1 MRKTN
6 MALKLTD
13 EIAVRVKNSGGLQD
27 YVPVSEINDL
37 ISSEEAPDIA
47 TLKAQVGS
55 YDPATTASTITADLA
70 ATKSIAEKPGTSAKL
85 DMLTA
90 KDDRIG
96 EIFRNKNLIEPLI
109 NDETAQRASV
119 VLGLSNTT
127 GELTIYVAIPGV
139 AGNSYTAEFIPLPVP
154 ESPGVPDPQ
163 TATLVGTALTVE
175 YWTGG
180 SVTNVLRMIEQLCPE
195 ALEVFAFSYATSDA
209 SKEVEALS
217 PATAFSGGA
226 DGHGLSSTAEEIDD
240 TVSAVAA
247 YTPTGADLG
256 TDVGTLWTDVET
268 GTTGLLDRTTAL
280 ETSVDTATTGLLDRT
295 TALETIVNT
304 ATEGTPVAPVAAEG
318 TIELDT
324 GISLDFT
331 AKTAGAAGNSISVNL
346 VDPEELNETIDVS
359 VDGTTI
365 TVLLASDGEAITS
378 TAANVKTAI
387 DGTPAAAAL
396 ITVGITG
403 LDSTLAI
410 EAIETLEGGV
420 NGTTG
425 RAGEMLY
432 DDTAFYVS
440 AGISTVAVSNWK
452 TISYDAE

>member
-1 MRKTN
+1 
-6 MALKLTD
+6 MALRSDDKF
-13 EIAVRVKNSGGLQD
+13 IVVKTTGGD
-27 YVPVSEINDL
+27 KPEEVPLSELNTFVSTEEDGRLGDL
-37 ISSEEAPDIA
+37 ETA
-47 TLKAQVGS
+47 VGS
-55 YDPATTASTITADLA
+55 YA
-70 ATKSIAEKPGTSAKL
+70 
-85 DMLTA
+85 
-90 KDDRIG
+90 
-96 EIFRNKNLIEPLI
+96 
-109 NDETAQRASV
+109 
-119 VLGLSNTT
+119 
-127 GELTIYVAIPGV
+127 
-139 AGNSYTAEFIPLPVP
+139 
-154 ESPGVPDPQ
+154 
-163 TATLVGTALTVE
+163 
-175 YWTGG
+175 
-180 SVTNVLRMIEQLCPE
+180 
-195 ALEVFAFSYATSDA
+195 
-209 SKEVEALS
+209 
-217 PATAFSGGA
+217 GGA
-226 DGHGLSSTAEEIDD
+226 DLS
-240 TVSAVAA
+240 
-247 YTPTGADLG
+247 
-256 TDVGTLWTDVET
+256 TDVSTLQGKVET
-268 GTTGLLDRTTAL
+268 K
-280 ETSVDTATTGLLDRT
+280 TTGLLDRT

-396 ITVGITG
+396 ITVAITG

>member
-1 MRKTN
+1 

-27 YVPVSEINDL
+27 YVPVSELNDL
-37 ISSEEAPDIA
+37 ISTEEDGRLGDLETA
-47 TLKAQVGS
+47 VGS
-55 YDPATTASTITADLA
+55 YA
-70 ATKSIAEKPGTSAKL
+70 
-85 DMLTA
+85 
-90 KDDRIG
+90 
-96 EIFRNKNLIEPLI
+96 
-109 NDETAQRASV
+109 
-119 VLGLSNTT
+119 
-127 GELTIYVAIPGV
+127 
-139 AGNSYTAEFIPLPVP
+139 
-154 ESPGVPDPQ
+154 
-163 TATLVGTALTVE
+163 
-175 YWTGG
+175 
-180 SVTNVLRMIEQLCPE
+180 
-195 ALEVFAFSYATSDA
+195 
-209 SKEVEALS
+209 
-217 PATAFSGGA
+217 GGA
-226 DGHGLSSTAEEIDD
+226 DLS
-240 TVSAVAA
+240 
-247 YTPTGADLG
+247 
-256 TDVGTLWTDVET
+256 TDVSTLQGEVET
-268 GTTGLLDRTTAL
+268 
-280 ETSVDTATTGLLDRT
+280 ETTGLLDRT

-331 AKTAGAAGNSISVNL
+331 AKTAGAAGNSISVEL

-359 VDGTTI
+359 VDGTSI

-396 ITVGITG
+396 ITVAITG